1 MLQITYERDK
11 NTNDISIKDENGKK
25 YTQIEVDNLLDSV
38 EAVNS
43 DNMIWLEIGSV
54 Q

>member
-1 MLQITYERDK
+1 MGK
-11 NTNDISIKDENGKK
+11 NI
-25 YTQIEVDNLLDSV
+25 DNLLDSV

-43 DNMIWLEIGSV
+43 DNMIWVEIGSV